1 MKAKRINH
9 VVIRVKEMKKACQ
22 LFSELFGLE
31 FTELPP
37 NKETDSQGAMASI
50 GVEIIEPLTPGGPT
64 AKSIERYGQGLALL
78 SFEVSGLEGALA
90 EIKSRGIRVVANVD
104 RPDFRAAVL
113 HPADVFGTMIELI
126 EYKAKGNK

>member
-1 MKAKRINH
+1 MKAKKISH
-9 VVIRVKEMKKACQ
+9 VAIRVKEKKKAVQ
-22 LFSELFGLE
+22 LFSELFGME

-37 NKETDSQGAMASI
+37 NKETDTSGALSSI

-64 AKSIERYGQGLALL
+64 AKSIERFGQGLALL
-78 SFEVSGLEGALA
+78 SFEVSGLEEALT

-126 EYKAKGNK
+126 EHKTK